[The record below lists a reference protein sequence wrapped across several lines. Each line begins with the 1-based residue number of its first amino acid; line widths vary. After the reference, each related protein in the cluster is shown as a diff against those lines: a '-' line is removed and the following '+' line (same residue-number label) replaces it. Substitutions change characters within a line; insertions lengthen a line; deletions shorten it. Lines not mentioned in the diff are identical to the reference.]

1 MTDKKLTME
10 QISDKISSHF
20 GDDLTCI
27 FNDDNAEKLVLRIR
41 LMSADDGKMNAV
53 STLVQ
58 CVCVGVVCVER
69 GGGGGGRKECFVANL
84 SMGVVL

>member
-41 LMSADDGKMNAV
+41 LMSADEGKGAEV
-53 STLVQ
+53 RGWSVYIGLPR
-58 CVCVGVVCVER
+58 CV
-69 GGGGGGRKECFVANL
+69 
-84 SMGVVL
+84 